1 MSCIGYVEGK
11 DIRKDFVIRQSNL
24 LNNENNLKRN
34 PIDNKNYQ
42 YNMKV

>member
-11 DIRKDFVIRQSNL
+11 DIREDFVIRQRNL
-24 LNNENNLKRN
+24 LNNEIKRN

>member
-11 DIRKDFVIRQSNL
+11 DIREDFVIRQSNL
-24 LNNENNLKRN
+24 LNNEIKRN
-34 PIDNKNYQ
+34 PIIKNYQ